1 MWPFN
6 KPEIRVERRKSIDI
20 TKFETLEQ
28 LTYFLSKVNLFRNA
42 AVDEEFWDDP
52 MLKNALGDK
61 IIEVTYKD
69 GLWDSEKEYD
79 PSKD

>member
-6 KPEIRVERRKSIDI
+6 KPEVKVSRRKPIDI

-42 AVDEEFWDDP
+42 AVDEEFWNDP
-52 MLKNALGDK
+52 MIKCALGDK
-61 IIEVTYKD
+61 IIETTYKN